1 MKDDYEVGYKKP
13 PRQHQFKPRHE
24 RNARPG
30 GGGRKE
36 SNLDVASWLD
46 APLKVKRQGK
56 LTNMHPHEAAM
67 LSLGK
72 RALKGERSAAKEFL
86 KQCELAGLLTAK
98 QLEQTHGVFAAP
110 RGVDL
115 SIARV
120 MIETYG
126 LPPWDPDEYAAIKEE
141 LERDQARIDE
151 LYENFLRE
159 LNNAQHN

>member
-126 LPPWDPDEYAAIKEE
+126 LPTWGPDEYAAIKEE
-141 LERDQARIDE
+141 FERDQARIDE
-151 LYENFLRE
+151 LYENFLRD

>member
-1 MKDDYEVGYKKP
+1 M
-13 PRQHQFKPRHE
+13 
-24 RNARPG
+24 
-30 GGGRKE
+30 
-36 SNLDVASWLD
+36 
-46 APLKVKRQGK
+46 
-56 LTNMHPHEAAM
+56 
-67 LSLGK
+67 
-72 RALKGERSAAKEFL
+72 
-86 KQCELAGLLTAK
+86 LTAK

-126 LPPWDPDEYAAIKEE
+126 LPPWDPDEYAAIKAEF
-141 LERDQARIDE
+141 ERDQARIDE

>member
-24 RNARPG
+24 RNARLD

-36 SNLDVASWLD
+36 NNLDVASWLD

-110 RGVDL
+110 RGVDF

-126 LPPWDPDEYAAIKEE
+126 LPPWGKDEYAAIKAEF
-141 LERDQARIDE
+141 ERDQARIDE
-151 LYENFLRE
+151 LDENFLRE

>member
-13 PRQHQFKPRHE
+13 PRQHQFKPKHE
-24 RNARPG
+24 RNARPN

-72 RALKGERSAAKEFL
+72 RALKGERSAAKESL

-98 QLEQTHGVFAAP
+98 QLEQTHGVFAVP
-110 RGVDL
+110 RGVD
-115 SIARV
+115 RR
-120 MIETYG
+120 
-126 LPPWDPDEYAAIKEE
+126 LPPWDPDEYAAIKKEF
-141 LERDQARIDE
+141 ERDQARIDE

>member
-24 RNARPG
+24 RNARP

-86 KQCELAGLLTAK
+86 KQCELAGMLTAK

-126 LPPWDPDEYAAIKEE
+126 LPPWDPDEYAAIKAEF
-141 LERDQARIDE
+141 ERDQARIDE

>member
-13 PRQHQFKPRHE
+13 PKQHQFKLKHE
-24 RNARPG
+24 RNARPNG
-30 GGGRKE
+30 GEKE
-36 SNLDVASWLD
+36 NNLDVASWLD

-67 LSLGK
+67 ISLGK

-110 RGVDL
+110 RGVDI

-126 LPPWDPDEYAAIKEE
+126 LPPWDPDEYAAIKAE
-141 LERDQARIDE
+141 LERDQGRIDE

>member
-13 PRQHQFKPRHE
+13 PRQHQFKLRHE

-67 LSLGK
+67 LL
-72 RALKGERSAAKEFL
+72 SA
-86 KQCELAGLLTAK
+86 
-98 QLEQTHGVFAAP
+98 
-110 RGVDL
+110 
-115 SIARV
+115 
-120 MIETYG
+120 
-126 LPPWDPDEYAAIKEE
+126 
-141 LERDQARIDE
+141 
-151 LYENFLRE
+151 RE
-159 LNNAQHN
+159 P